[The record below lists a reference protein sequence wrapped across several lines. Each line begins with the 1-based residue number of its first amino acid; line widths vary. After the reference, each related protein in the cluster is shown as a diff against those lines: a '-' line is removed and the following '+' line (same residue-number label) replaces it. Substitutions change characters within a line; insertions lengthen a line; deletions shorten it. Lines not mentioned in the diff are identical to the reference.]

1 MTWLKGTLRSCRL
14 NKINYRL
21 YEEDDNEEE
30 KRNKREL
37 SDDSDEYDES
47 STTEA
52 ETETF
57 GRMSSD
63 DESVIE
69 IRTNKSS
76 ASVVE
81 SIYSSSEDSNSYNF
95 EHGYKSYNEDDYFE
109 VASS

>member
-1 MTWLKGTLRSCRL
+1 MFDLNKGTLRSCRL

-30 KRNKREL
+30 KRNKRGI
-37 SDDSDEYDES
+37 SDDSDEYES

-57 GRMSSD
+57 GRISSD

-76 ASVVE
+76 ASVV
-81 SIYSSSEDSNSYNF
+81 SINSSSEDSNSYNF

-109 VASS
+109 VV